1 MYMMFFKNK
10 VDHDNY
16 FISLFIKKL
25 RAPEY
30 RLFEIIQ
37 LLLEIF
43 SNITKNNISTYKL
56 KYN

>member
-1 MYMMFFKNK
+1 MMFFKNK